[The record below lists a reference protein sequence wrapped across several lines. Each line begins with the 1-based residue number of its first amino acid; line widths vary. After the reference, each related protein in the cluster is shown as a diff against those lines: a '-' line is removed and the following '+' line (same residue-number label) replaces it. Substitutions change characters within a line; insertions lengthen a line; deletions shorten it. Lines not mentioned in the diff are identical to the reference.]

1 LFDCTGAPR
10 KQPIKIKL
18 EPLTDV
24 SQEPHTQPSL
34 SLESSPNLSDKSS
47 PKPPK
52 QEHNK
57 SPLQRQFSVVKRNA
71 ITLPALPQPLN
82 QKKTNTV
89 KGPRHSHSS
98 NRPEKSQ
105 ATKSEGEKKR
115 RFSGGRRVKGK
126 LGGKGKG
133 VNSGEPREREKTSWS
148 PVNKRRAPVTR
159 LPDKSDSVE
168 NNRGDATNCTLN
180 TDGPSTLPLVSSSP
194 KFDLLSNKE
203 QVEGKK
209 ILVKPFELKKHD
221 EDRTTKEASPNLFFS
236 FKEELLKR
244 ATESK
249 VTEGGKLLNGCEDVL
264 PKTSIDKDETK
275 LDNDGRGQGISSK
288 SDLDSRESDF
298 KEENMANSDKRKCSE
313 DSSSVN
319 SDSTKSVGSHKTS
332 VSDEIEPPVAPK
344 SVQKLRE
351 KFLNINDMI
360 EVKHKNNLAKK
371 SVEIQR
377 ELRCISAWKQQTDS
391 HVVTSRKLSGNGTGK
406 TAELKKPNLGA
417 SRRSVKE
424 LRKMYMA
431 GSSSESKAVRGKS
444 NLMRSKS
451 FQSSKSV
458 ERKSSAPKTTDIT
471 TGGAEEKC
479 DSTGP
484 EAGENLASCKDVGDN
499 YSSAKDFD
507 NSRQSNC
514 AENSSQSKDVNDNSS
529 LSRDIDSI
537 TGEEEGTT
545 SDGKEPCDE
554 AKHIAV
560 INIDSNQ
567 GKTEGNVAADSQSPL
582 SSENLGSMS
591 HETKA
596 YTVIKSDGVS
606 NEVPS
611 LQIEPA
617 SPESLNGERRSPGL
631 KRHAASHDSG
641 IDMPSYTQSN
651 LLSSVPDGKVP
662 AGNLKVAAEFS
673 FPGGGATVLTPSEQ
687 LLNETSRDLQTS
699 NHPSSPGSDYSP
711 EVLWSLPLSTGN
723 RTSLTDT
730 SSSCSSPRMS
740 VIIAQE
746 SSTTKINSRFFTV
759 ETMEPWDFEDHRIAE
774 EHQCVMEVEGEFC
787 FGREKSR
794 TSRAEREAIFSL
806 RGDSKSG
813 SFNSA
818 DLIKEEEITLSP
830 SEIDS
835 ELQSLEALHRDLE
848 RRGVEIEHSLRESM
862 DSERPF
868 NDCEDD
874 LLREWLSVVHERN
887 IILRRESELI
897 YLLQSHNYEERY
909 RTVEGELRKLV
920 AMRDE
925 VKSSDDLKRE
935 RELLSELLEL
945 VQKRSF
951 IVDSL
956 EEERVREIHEDEKV
970 EQALTDGI
978 AALPENRWE
987 QRQDCTKVAFSRFY
1001 C

>member
-1 LFDCTGAPR
+1 M
-10 KQPIKIKL
+10 
-18 EPLTDV
+18 
-24 SQEPHTQPSL
+24 SQEPHTQSL
-34 SLESSPNLSDKSS
+34 SPESSPNLSNKNST
-47 PKPPK
+47 KPPE
-52 QEHNK
+52 QEHDK

-71 ITLPALPQPLN
+71 ITLPALPQALN
-82 QKKTNTV
+82 QKKSNSV
-89 KGPRHSHSS
+89 KGPKHSHT
-98 NRPEKSQ
+98 
-105 ATKSEGEKKR
+105 TKSEGEKKR
-115 RFSGGRRVKGK
+115 RFSGGRRVKNK

-133 VNSGEPREREKTSWS
+133 VNSGGPSEKEKTSWS
-148 PVNKRRAPVTR
+148 PVNKRRAPDIR
-159 LPDKSDSVE
+159 SADKSDSAE
-168 NNRGDATNCTLN
+168 KRNGSATNCTFN
-180 TDGPSTLPLVSSSP
+180 TDGPSTVPLTSSSP

-203 QVEGKK
+203 KVEGKN
-209 ILVKPFELKKHD
+209 ILAKPFELKKHD

-249 VTEGGKLLNGCEDVL
+249 GAEGGELLNDSEHIL
-264 PKTSIDKDETK
+264 PETSNDKDK
-275 LDNDGRGQGISSK
+275 KILDNDERGEGNSSEN
-288 SDLDSRESDF
+288 DLDSCESDL
-298 KEENMANSDKRKCSE
+298 KEDNLANSDKRKCSE
-313 DSSSVN
+313 GSSSVN

-332 VSDEIEPPVAPK
+332 VSDEIEPPVVPK

-371 SVEIQR
+371 SFEIQR
-377 ELRCISAWKQQTDS
+377 ELRCISTWKQQADS
-391 HVVTSRKLSGNGTGK
+391 HVATTRKLSGNGAGK
-406 TAELKKPNLGA
+406 TGELKKPNLGA

-431 GSSSESKAVRGKS
+431 GASSESKAARGKS
-444 NLMRSKS
+444 NVVRSKS
-451 FQSSKSV
+451 FQSSTSI
-458 ERKSSAPKTTDIT
+458 ERKANRPKTTDIT
-471 TGGAEEKC
+471 TGDAEEKC

-484 EAGENLASCKDVGDN
+484 ETEDNSASCKNVDDN
-499 YSSAKDFD
+499 YSSAKDVD
-507 NSRQSNC
+507 NSRQSSC
-514 AENSSQSKDVNDNSS
+514 AENSSQSKDANDNSS
-529 LSRDIDSI
+529 LCRDVDSV
-537 TGEEEGTT
+537 TGDEEGTT
-545 SDGKEPCDE
+545 SVRKEPFDATE
-554 AKHIAV
+554 HIAV
-560 INIDSNQ
+560 INIDYNH
-567 GKTEGNVAADSQSPL
+567 GKTEGNFAADSQSLL

-591 HETKA
+591 CETKA
-596 YTVIKSDGVS
+596 YTVIKSGGVS

-651 LLSSVPDGKVP
+651 LLSSVPDGKIP

-673 FPGGGATVLTPSEQ
+673 FPGSEASVLTPSEQ
-687 LLNETSRDLQTS
+687 VLNETGKDLQIS
-699 NHPSSPGSDYSP
+699 NNPLSPGSDYSP
-711 EVLWSLPLSTGN
+711 EVRWSLPLSAGN

-806 RGDSKSG
+806 RGDSKRG

-862 DSERPF
+862 DCKYGTIS
-868 NDCEDD
+868 
-874 LLREWLSVVHERN
+874 W
-887 IILRRESELI
+887 
-897 YLLQSHNYEERY
+897 
-909 RTVEGELRKLV
+909 
-920 AMRDE
+920 
-925 VKSSDDLKRE
+925 
-935 RELLSELLEL
+935 
-945 VQKRSF
+945 
-951 IVDSL
+951 
-956 EEERVREIHEDEKV
+956 
-970 EQALTDGI
+970 
-978 AALPENRWE
+978 
-987 QRQDCTKVAFSRFY
+987 
-1001 C
+1001 

>member
-1 LFDCTGAPR
+1 M
-10 KQPIKIKL
+10 
-18 EPLTDV
+18 
-24 SQEPHTQPSL
+24 
-34 SLESSPNLSDKSS
+34 
-47 PKPPK
+47 
-52 QEHNK
+52 
-57 SPLQRQFSVVKRNA
+57 
-71 ITLPALPQPLN
+71 
-82 QKKTNTV
+82 
-89 KGPRHSHSS
+89 
-98 NRPEKSQ
+98 SQ

-126 LGGKGKG
+126 IGGKGKS
-133 VNSGEPREREKTSWS
+133 VSSGKPREQERTSWS
-148 PVNKRRAPVTR
+148 PVNKRRAPDTR
-159 LPDKSDSVE
+159 LPDECDSVE
-168 NNRGDATNCTLN
+168 NSRAYATNCTLN
-180 TDGPSTLPLVSSSP
+180 TDGPRTVPLAPSSP
-194 KFDLLSNKE
+194 KFDSLSNKE
-203 QVEGKK
+203 HVEGKN

-221 EDRTTKEASPNLFFS
+221 EDRTTKAASPNMFFS

-244 ATESK
+244 ATESN
-249 VTEGGKLLNGCEDVL
+249 VTEGGKLLNDHEHVS
-264 PKTSIDKDETK
+264 PEMSIDKDETK
-275 LDNDGRGQGISSK
+275 LVNDGRGEGIPSEI
-288 SDLDSRESDF
+288 DLDSCESDLK
-298 KEENMANSDKRKCSE
+298 KENLAISDKRKCSE

-360 EVKHKNNLAKK
+360 DVKHKNNLAKK

-391 HVVTSRKLSGNGTGK
+391 HVATTRKFSGNGAGK
-406 TAELKKPNLGA
+406 SAELKKPNLGA

-431 GSSSESKAVRGKS
+431 GSGSESKAVRGKS
-444 NLMRSKS
+444 NLVRSKS
-451 FQSSKSV
+451 LQYSTSV
-458 ERKSSAPKTTDIT
+458 ERKLSEPKTTDIT
-471 TGGAEEKC
+471 TGDAEEKC

-484 EAGENLASCKDVGDN
+484 EAEENSTSYKDVDS
-499 YSSAKDFD
+499 YSSAKGV
-507 NSRQSNC
+507 NISYQST
-514 AENSSQSKDVNDNSS
+514 SQSKDANDNSS
-529 LSRDIDSI
+529 LSGDVDNVTDGR
-537 TGEEEGTT
+537 EGTT
-545 SDGKEPCDE
+545 SDRKEPCDATE
-554 AKHIAV
+554 HIAV

-567 GKTEGNVAADSQSPL
+567 GKTEDVAAGSRSLLPSQ
-582 SSENLGSMS
+582 NLGSMS

-596 YTVIKSDGVS
+596 YTVIKPDSVS

-617 SPESLNGERRSPGL
+617 SPESLNGERHSPGL

-651 LLSSVPDGKVP
+651 LLSSAPDGKVP
-662 AGNLKVAAEFS
+662 AGNLKVAAAEFC
-673 FPGGGATVLTPSEQ
+673 FPRSGATVLTPSEQ
-687 LLNETSRDLQTS
+687 LVNENGVDLQTS

-711 EVLWSLPLSTGN
+711 EVLWSLPLSAGN

-794 TSRAEREAIFSL
+794 TSRAEREAIYSL

-830 SEIDS
+830 SEIDT

-848 RRGVEIEHSLRESM
+848 RRGVEIESSLRESM
-862 DSERPF
+862 D
-868 NDCEDD
+868 CKY
-874 LLREWLSVVHERN
+874 
-887 IILRRESELI
+887 II
-897 YLLQSHNYEERY
+897 
-909 RTVEGELRKLV
+909 T
-920 AMRDE
+920 
-925 VKSSDDLKRE
+925 
-935 RELLSELLEL
+935 
-945 VQKRSF
+945 
-951 IVDSL
+951 
-956 EEERVREIHEDEKV
+956 
-970 EQALTDGI
+970 
-978 AALPENRWE
+978 
-987 QRQDCTKVAFSRFY
+987 
-1001 C
+1001 

>member
-1 LFDCTGAPR
+1 M
-10 KQPIKIKL
+10 
-18 EPLTDV
+18 
-24 SQEPHTQPSL
+24 SQESPTQPSR
-34 SLESSPNLSDKSS
+34 SPKSSPYLSDKNSKKT
-47 PKPPK
+47 PE
-52 QEHNK
+52 QEHGK

-71 ITLPALPQPLN
+71 ITLPALPQPVN
-82 QKKTNTV
+82 QKKMNTV

-98 NRPEKSQ
+98 NRPEVSQ
-105 ATKSEGEKKR
+105 ATKNEGEKKR

-126 LGGKGKG
+126 LGGKGKS
-133 VNSGEPREREKTSWS
+133 VNSGKLREQEKTSWS
-148 PVNKRRAPVTR
+148 PVNKRRAPDTK
-159 LPDKSDSVE
+159 LPNKCDSVG
-168 NNRGDATNCTLN
+168 NTSNSAYATNCTLN
-180 TDGPSTLPLVSSSP
+180 TDSPRTVPLAPSSP
-194 KFDLLSNKE
+194 KFDLLPNKE
-203 QVEGKK
+203 QVEGKN
-209 ILVKPFELKKHD
+209 ILVKPFELKKLD

-244 ATESK
+244 ATESN
-249 VTEGGKLLNGCEDVL
+249 VTEGGKLLNDHEHVL
-264 PKTSIDKDETK
+264 AEMSIDKDKTK
-275 LDNDGRGQGISSK
+275 FDNDGRGVSIPSEN
-288 SDLDSRESDF
+288 DLDSRESDLN
-298 KEENMANSDKRKCSE
+298 EENLTISDKRKCSE

-391 HVVTSRKLSGNGTGK
+391 TRKCSGNGTGK
-406 TAELKKPNLGA
+406 SAELKKPNLGA

-431 GSSSESKAVRGKS
+431 GGSSESKAVRGNP
-444 NLMRSKS
+444 NLVRSKS
-451 FQSSKSV
+451 FQSSTSV
-458 ERKSSAPKTTDIT
+458 ERKSSGPKTTGIT
-471 TGGAEEKC
+471 TGGAEEKI
-479 DSTGP
+479 DASGP
-484 EAGENLASCKDVGDN
+484 EAEENSASCRDVDDN
-499 YSSAKDFD
+499 YMYSSAKDVD
-507 NSRQSNC
+507 ISRQSTC
-514 AENSSQSKDVNDNSS
+514 QSKDVNDNSY
-529 LSRDIDSI
+529 LSGDVDSV
-537 TGEEEGTT
+537 TGDREGATC
-545 SDGKEPCDE
+545 DRKDPCDATE
-554 AKHIAV
+554 HIAV
-560 INIDSNQ
+560 ISIDSNQ
-567 GKTEGNVAADSQSPL
+567 GKTEDNVAADSRSPL
-582 SSENLGSMS
+582 PSRNLGSMS
-591 HETKA
+591 HETKV

-606 NEVPS
+606 SEVPS

-617 SPESLNGERRSPGL
+617 SPESLNGERHSPGL

-651 LLSSVPDGKVP
+651 LLSSAADGKVP
-662 AGNLKVAAEFS
+662 AGNLKVAAEFC
-673 FPGGGATVLTPSEQ
+673 FPRSGGTVLTPSEQ
-687 LLNETSRDLQTS
+687 QLNENSGDPQTS

-711 EVLWSLPLSTGN
+711 EVLWSLPLSVGD
-723 RTSLTDT
+723 RASLTDT

-830 SEIDS
+830 SEIDT

-848 RRGVEIEHSLRESM
+848 RRGVQIESSLRESM
-862 DSERPF
+862 D
-868 NDCEDD
+868 CKYGT
-874 LLREWLSVVHERN
+874 
-887 IILRRESELI
+887 I
-897 YLLQSHNYEERY
+897 
-909 RTVEGELRKLV
+909 
-920 AMRDE
+920 
-925 VKSSDDLKRE
+925 SS
-935 RELLSELLEL
+935 
-945 VQKRSF
+945 
-951 IVDSL
+951 
-956 EEERVREIHEDEKV
+956 
-970 EQALTDGI
+970 
-978 AALPENRWE
+978 
-987 QRQDCTKVAFSRFY
+987 
-1001 C
+1001 

>member
-1 LFDCTGAPR
+1 MSISAPPTAPR
-10 KQPIKIKL
+10 KRPIKIKL

-24 SQEPHTQPSL
+24 SQEPPSQPSP
-34 SLESSPNLSDKSS
+34 SPESSPNLSDKNSTKS
-47 PKPPK
+47 PE
-52 QEHNK
+52 QEHVR

-71 ITLPALPQPLN
+71 ITLPALPQPLK
-82 QKKTNTV
+82 QKKTNV
-89 KGPRHSHSS
+89 DKGPRHSRSS
-98 NRPEKSQ
+98 NSPETSQ
-105 ATKSEGEKKR
+105 PTKSEGEKKR
-115 RFSGGRRVKGK
+115 RFSGGRKVKGK
-126 LGGKGKG
+126 RGGKGKG
-133 VNSGEPREREKTSWS
+133 VNSGERSEQDKTSWS
-148 PVNKRRAPVTR
+148 PVNKRRAPDTR
-159 LPDKSDSVE
+159 LANKSDSVE
-168 NNRGDATNCTLN
+168 NDNGDATDCTLN
-180 TDGPSTLPLVSSSP
+180 IDGPSTVPLVSSSP

-221 EDRTTKEASPNLFFS
+221 EQRTSKEASANLFFS

-249 VTEGGKLLNGCEDVL
+249 GTEGSKLLTGCEHVL
-264 PKTSIDKDETK
+264 PETSNDKDKTK
-275 LDNDGRGQGISSK
+275 LDNDGRGEGNSSEN
-288 SDLDSRESDF
+288 DLDSCESDLN
-298 KEENMANSDKRKCSE
+298 EENLANSDKRKCSE

-391 HVVTSRKLSGNGTGK
+391 HVATTRKLSGNAAGK
-406 TAELKKPNLGA
+406 TAELKKPNVGV

-431 GSSSESKAVRGKS
+431 GGVSEGKGIKGKS
-444 NLMRSKS
+444 NVLRSKS
-451 FQSSKSV
+451 LESSTSI
-458 ERKSSAPKTTDIT
+458 EWKSSGPKTTDIK

-484 EAGENLASCKDVGDN
+484 ETEDDSASCKDVDDN
-499 YSSAKDFD
+499 CSFTTKGVD
-507 NSRQSNC
+507 NSLQSNH
-514 AENSSQSKDVNDNSS
+514 AEDSSQSKDVVDVHSV
-529 LSRDIDSI
+529 
-537 TGEEEGTT
+537 TGDHKGTA
-545 SDGKEPCDE
+545 SDRKEPCDFDATE
-554 AKHIAV
+554 HITV

-567 GKTEGNVAADSQSPL
+567 DKTEDNVAADNQSPL
-582 SSENLGSMS
+582 LSENLGSMS
-591 HETKA
+591 HETRA
-596 YTVIKSDGVS
+596 CAVIKSDGVS

-617 SPESLNGERRSPGL
+617 SPESFNGERRSPGL

-651 LLSSVPDGKVP
+651 LLSSVPDGKIL

-673 FPGGGATVLTPSEQ
+673 FPGSGASVLTPSEQ
-687 LLNETSRDLQTS
+687 LLNETGRDFQTS
-699 NHPSSPGSDYSP
+699 NHPLSPGSDYSP
-711 EVLWSLPLSTGN
+711 EVLWSLPLSAGN

-806 RGDSKSG
+806 RGDSKSD
-813 SFNSA
+813 SFNST

-862 DSERPF
+862 DCKYGTIS
-868 NDCEDD
+868 
-874 LLREWLSVVHERN
+874 W
-887 IILRRESELI
+887 
-897 YLLQSHNYEERY
+897 
-909 RTVEGELRKLV
+909 
-920 AMRDE
+920 
-925 VKSSDDLKRE
+925 
-935 RELLSELLEL
+935 
-945 VQKRSF
+945 
-951 IVDSL
+951 
-956 EEERVREIHEDEKV
+956 
-970 EQALTDGI
+970 
-978 AALPENRWE
+978 
-987 QRQDCTKVAFSRFY
+987 
-1001 C
+1001 

>member
-1 LFDCTGAPR
+1 M
-10 KQPIKIKL
+10 
-18 EPLTDV
+18 

-34 SLESSPNLSDKSS
+34 SLQSSPNLSDKNST
-47 PKPPK
+47 KPLK

-82 QKKTNTV
+82 QKKTKAE

-98 NRPEKSQ
+98 NRPDMSQ

-126 LGGKGKG
+126 LGGKGKSI
-133 VNSGEPREREKTSWS
+133 NSAETREQERTSWS
-148 PVNKRRAPVTR
+148 PVNKRRAPDTR
-159 LPDKSDSVE
+159 LPEKSVSVE

-180 TDGPSTLPLVSSSP
+180 TDGPSTLPLASSLR
-194 KFDLLSNKE
+194 KLDLLSNEE

-209 ILVKPFELKKHD
+209 VLVKPFELKKHH
-221 EDRTTKEASPNLFFS
+221 EDRTTTVTEASPNLFFS

-249 VTEGGKLLNGCEDVL
+249 GTEGGKLLNGREHVL
-264 PKTSIDKDETK
+264 PEMSSDKDETK
-275 LDNDGRGQGISSK
+275 LDTDGRGQGIFSEN
-288 SDLDSRESDF
+288 DLDSCESDL
-298 KEENMANSDKRKCSE
+298 KEEDQVNSDKRKCSE

-344 SVQKLRE
+344 TVQKLRE

-360 EVKHKNNLAKK
+360 EVKHKNNLVKK

-391 HVVTSRKLSGNGTGK
+391 HVATTRKLSGNAAGK
-406 TAELKKPNLGA
+406 TGELKKPNLGV
-417 SRRSVKE
+417 SCRSVKE

-431 GSSSESKAVRGKS
+431 GGSSESKAVRGKS
-444 NLMRSKS
+444 NVVRSKS
-451 FQSSKSV
+451 FHSSTSV
-458 ERKSSAPKTTDIT
+458 ERKSCGPKTTDTT

-484 EAGENLASCKDVGDN
+484 EAEENLASCKDVDDS
-499 YSSAKDFD
+499 YLSAKDTD
-507 NSRQSNC
+507 NSQQSKH
-514 AENSSQSKDVNDNSS
+514 AENSPQPKDENDNSS
-529 LSRDIDSI
+529 RSRDIDSV
-537 TGEEEGTT
+537 TGDDEGTT
-545 SDGKEPCDE
+545 SNRLEPCDATE
-554 AKHIAV
+554 LIAV
-560 INIDSNQ
+560 INIDSNH
-567 GKTEGNVAADSQSPL
+567 GKTEDNVAAGSQSPL

-617 SPESLNGERRSPGL
+617 SPESINGERCSPGL

-673 FPGGGATVLTPSEQ
+673 FPGSSANVLTPSEQ
-687 LLNETSRDLQTS
+687 LLNETSRDLQTP
-699 NHPSSPGSDYSP
+699 NQPSSPGSDYSP
-711 EVLWSLPLSTGN
+711 EVLWSLPLSADN

-774 EHQCVMEVEGEFC
+774 EHQCVMEVEGEFS

-806 RGDSKSG
+806 RADCKSG

-830 SEIDS
+830 SEIDT

-848 RRGVEIEHSLRESM
+848 RRGVEIEQSLRESM
-862 DSERPF
+862 D
-868 NDCEDD
+868 CK
-874 LLREWLSVVHERN
+874 
-887 IILRRESELI
+887 
-897 YLLQSHNYEERY
+897 Y
-909 RTVEGELRKLV
+909 G
-920 AMRDE
+920 
-925 VKSSDDLKRE
+925 
-935 RELLSELLEL
+935 
-945 VQKRSF
+945 
-951 IVDSL
+951 
-956 EEERVREIHEDEKV
+956 
-970 EQALTDGI
+970 
-978 AALPENRWE
+978 
-987 QRQDCTKVAFSRFY
+987 
-1001 C
+1001 